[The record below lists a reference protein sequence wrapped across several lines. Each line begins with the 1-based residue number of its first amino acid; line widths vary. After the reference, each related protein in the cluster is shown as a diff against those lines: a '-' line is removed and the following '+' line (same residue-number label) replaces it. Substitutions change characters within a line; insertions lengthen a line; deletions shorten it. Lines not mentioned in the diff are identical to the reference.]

1 MMNILL
7 DNINP
12 ITTAQI
18 LIALLLAIC
27 FLQSGLD
34 KVLDFSGNLD
44 WLVGHFKNTVFAKL
58 VPVLLII
65 ITSLELL
72 GGSFCILGIIN
83 YFISGNN
90 NIILFG
96 YLVVSISLICLF
108 LGQRIA
114 KDYEGAA
121 VLVGYFIITSVG
133 ILSFGLT

>member
-7 DNINP
+7 DNINT
-12 ITTAQI
+12 IATAQI

-83 YFISGNN
+83 YFITGNN

>member
-7 DNINP
+7 NNINP
-12 ITTAQI
+12 MATVQI

-27 FLQSGLD
+27 FLQSGID

-44 WLVGHFKNTVFAKL
+44 WLVGHFKNTIFAKL
-58 VPVLLII
+58 VPILLII

-72 GGSFCILGIIN
+72 GGTFCVLGVIN
-83 YFISGNN
+83 YFITGNN
-90 NIILFG
+90 DIILLG
-96 YLVVSISLICLF
+96 YLVVNISLVCLF

-121 VLVGYFIITSVG
+121 VLVGYFTITSIG
-133 ILSFGLT
+133 ILSFGLI